1 MLNQWHVLLPM
12 FWLLTGLGGGG
23 LAWVISII
31 TDFYWGALVIEEVDD

>member
-12 FWLLTGLGGGG
+12 FRLLTGLGG

-31 TDFYWGALVIEEVDD
+31 TDLYWGALLIEEVDD

>member
-12 FWLLTGLGGGG
+12 FWLLTGLGV

-31 TDFYWGALVIEEVDD
+31 TDFYWGTVVIEEVDD

>member
-12 FWLLTGLGGGG
+12 FWLLTGLSG

-31 TDFYWGALVIEEVDD
+31 TDFYWGALVFEDVND